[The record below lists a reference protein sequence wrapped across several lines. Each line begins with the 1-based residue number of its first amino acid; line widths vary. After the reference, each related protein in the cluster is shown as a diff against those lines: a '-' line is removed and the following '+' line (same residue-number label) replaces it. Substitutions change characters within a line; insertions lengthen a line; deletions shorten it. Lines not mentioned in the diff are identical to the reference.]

1 MYSMI
6 PFGRMNTSW
15 NDLFDDFE
23 RRMFPADRGE
33 LPAFRTDIRDEG
45 DHFLLEADLPGFR
58 KEDIDLHLQDGVLTI
73 TAKRQEEQEEKKENL
88 IHTFDTLLELGII
101 PVVNENDSVSY
112 TEIES
117 DEKLFGDND
126 MLSAIVAVLCRA
138 GKLVILSDIDGL
150 YDSDPRLHPN
160 AKLLSRVEC
169 IDESKYALAGGAGS
183 RRGTGGMR
191 TKLKAAELAVSQGID
206 TIIANGRHPDA
217 IYEIIRGGVSG
228 TLFPGKL

>member
-73 TAKRQEEQEEKKENL
+73 TAKRQEEQEEKKEGVPL
-88 IHTFDTLLELGII
+88 PGAPDGQ
-101 PVVNENDSVSY
+101 
-112 TEIES
+112 
-117 DEKLFGDND
+117 
-126 MLSAIVAVLCRA
+126 LCP
-138 GKLVILSDIDGL
+138 GF
-150 YDSDPRLHPN
+150 
-160 AKLLSRVEC
+160 
-169 IDESKYALAGGAGS
+169 
-183 RRGTGGMR
+183 RR
-191 TKLKAAELAVSQGID
+191 Q
-206 TIIANGRHPDA
+206 RHP
-217 IYEIIRGGVSG
+217 GGG
-228 TLFPGKL
+228 HHRRL